1 MREFLLG
8 LLPTDIQQTIINAA
22 PEQADGL
29 LAMYT
34 FWLVVLSVLYIVI
47 FVLLL
52 KANKRIFKRIESRRG
67 SSVTYQFLEKAI
79 MLAIIVYFIVIPLG
93 GERLS
98 QSLLGS
104 TAVIAAVVGLAAN
117 DVIKDMFAGLQIGIY
132 KPFNVGSRICFE
144 DGTAGIV
151 EKLTL
156 RHVVIKKIDTTR
168 IIIPNSK
175 ANSLSLTNYSY
186 DNVPRSVEMHFNV
199 SYKTDVEKAKE
210 IVRKTIVDC
219 PLTLNADVYD
229 ENNPNSRSVYFL
241 EMTDSAIV
249 LGATIYYSMDLRT
262 EVVRDE
268 VNTRVFA
275 ALQDAGIEVPYDYVN
290 VVMKN

>member
-1 MREFLLG
+1 MREFLMG
-8 LLPTDIQQTIINAA
+8 LLPYDNQQTILNAA
-22 PEQADGL
+22 PEQADSM
-29 LAMYT
+29 LAGYILWMI
-34 FWLVVLSVLYIVI
+34 LLSVLYIVI
-47 FVLLL
+47 FIVLL
-52 KANKRIFKRIESRRG
+52 KVNKRFFRRIENRRG
-67 SSVTYQFLEKAI
+67 SSITFQFLEKAI
-79 MLAIIVYFIVIPLG
+79 MLAIIVYFVVIPLG
-93 GERLS
+93 GEKLS

-175 ANSLSLTNYSY
+175 ANTLSLTNYSY
-186 DNVPRSVEMHFNV
+186 DNVPRSVEMHYNV

-210 IVRKTIVDC
+210 IIRRTIVDC

-229 ENNPNSRSVYFL
+229 EKNPNSRSVYFL
-241 EMTDSAIV
+241 ELTDSAIV

-262 EVVRDE
+262 EVVKDE
-268 VNTRVFA
+268 VNTRVFE
-275 ALQDAGIEVPYDYVN
+275 ALGNAGIEVPYEYVN